1 MVVRKIYKLK
11 MFPFT
16 GIKSREAEHVNDNET
31 VAEMRSEKQHED
43 ANWNRWEEEEKM
55 GVSE

>member
-1 MVVRKIYKLK
+1 